1 MICTKCHT
9 GLPRKDYPKFG
20 ESWPT
25 EAQMRFVASHERHN
39 AKWAHSWKIAI
50 SRRILIAYKY
60 GDQKAKDEAD
70 ALYKRYVEVFREDI
84 IRGLKLG

>member
-1 MICTKCHT
+1 MICTRCHT
-9 GLPRKDYPKFG
+9 GLPHEGYPEFG

-25 EAQMRFVASHERHN
+25 DAQMKFVAVHRPHN
-39 AKWAHSWKIAI
+39 AKWARSWQIAI

-84 IRGLKLG
+84 RRDIKVG